1 MLRPEGLDLCLKR
14 GGQRVISSPH
24 VGELCVAPDWRDL
37 VSEQERVG
45 GAVRIEGGIGMPQR
59 VALVVNA
66 AALVDQDVAARI
78 EVAGVEQLG
87 LVEACEPFAK

>member
-1 MLRPEGLDLCLKR
+1 
-14 GGQRVISSPH
+14 
-24 VGELCVAPDWRDL
+24 
-37 VSEQERVG
+37 
-45 GAVRIEGGIGMPQR
+45 VRIEGGIGMPQR

-66 AALVDQDVAARI
+66 AALVDQYVAAGV